1 MLQNLNGRDEDF
13 SEFIASDSAGKSNI
27 CREDSHSLGVMGAEV
42 GVFVEVDHSSFT
54 CFLESKQS

>member
-1 MLQNLNGRDEDF
+1 MLQNLNGGDQGF